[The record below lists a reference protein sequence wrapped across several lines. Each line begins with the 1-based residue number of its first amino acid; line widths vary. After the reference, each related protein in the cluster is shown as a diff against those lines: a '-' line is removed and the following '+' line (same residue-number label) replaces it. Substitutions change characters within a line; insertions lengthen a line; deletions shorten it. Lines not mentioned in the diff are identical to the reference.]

1 MPQRDL
7 KNNIQVVHL
16 GALLLSGTNVLLSAW
31 VDTRGFD
38 SCTFVQVNGVVAD
51 AGAAAGFSATVED
64 SVDSAS
70 ANAEDVDDVELIGLE
85 SALTVTSDTADNV
98 VSGIIG
104 YKGAKR
110 YCRISIT
117 GTTGSDALIT
127 ILAILERGSRMPD
140 EAGIGVSVAAT

>member
-16 GALLLSGTNVLLSAW
+16 GSLTLSGTTPAATAW

-38 SCTFVQVNGVVAD
+38 SCTFVQINGVITD
-51 AGAAAGFSATVED
+51 AGTTAGFAATVED
-64 SVDSAS
+64 SNDTAAS
-70 ANAEDVDDVELIGLE
+70 GAVVVADEELIGLE
-85 SALTVTSDTADNV
+85 SALIVTSDTADDV

-110 YCRISIT
+110 YCRLAYL
-117 GTTGSDALIT
+117 GTTGTDGIVT
-127 ILAILERGSRMPD
+127 VIAILHNGALMPTNS
-140 EAGIGVSVAAT
+140 GIGTKVAAT

>member
-16 GALLLSGTNVLLSAW
+16 GALLLSGTNTLLSAW

-38 SCTFVQVNGVVAD
+38 SCTFLQINGVVTD
-51 AGAAAGFSATVED
+51 AGTASGFSATVED

-70 ANAEDVDDVELIGLE
+70 ANSAAVVDDELIGLE
-85 SALTVTSDTADNV
+85 SALTVTSDAADNV

-104 YKGAKR
+104 YRGAKR
-110 YCRISIT
+110 YARISLV

-127 ILAILERGSRMPD
+127 IIAILHNGHLMPTD
-140 EAGIGVSVAAT
+140 AGIGSSVAAT

>member
-16 GALLLSGTNVLLSAW
+16 GALLLSGTNVLESAW

-38 SCTFVQVNGVVAD
+38 SCTFVQVNGVVTD
-51 AGAAAGFSATVED
+51 AGTAVGIIATVED
-64 SVDSAS
+64 SVDSAD
-70 ANAEDVDDVELIGLE
+70 ANAEAVDDLELIGLE
-85 SALTVTSDTADNV
+85 SALIVTSDTADNV
-98 VSGIIG
+98 ISGIIG

-110 YCRISIT
+110 FCRISMI

-127 ILAILERGSRMPD
+127 ILAILERGARMPD
-140 EAGIGVSVAAT
+140 GAGIGTSVAQT